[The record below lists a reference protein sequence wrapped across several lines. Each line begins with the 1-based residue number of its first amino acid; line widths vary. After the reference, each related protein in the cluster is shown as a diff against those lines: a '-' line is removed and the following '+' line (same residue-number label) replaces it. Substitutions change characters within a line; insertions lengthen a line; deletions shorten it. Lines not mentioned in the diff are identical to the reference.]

1 MESFMTGFGIVT
13 SSIILSVFIIMG
25 CFFIYLIARLI
36 TTAILRAKEEFYEQ
50 RSKKETGGTC
60 SGNKR

>member
-1 MESFMTGFGIVT
+1 MDLI
-13 SSIILSVFIIMG
+13 SIIFDHWLSFLISIIVSS
-25 CFFIYLIARLI
+25 FLITLIARII

-50 RSKKETGGTC
+50 RFEKKKSSAR